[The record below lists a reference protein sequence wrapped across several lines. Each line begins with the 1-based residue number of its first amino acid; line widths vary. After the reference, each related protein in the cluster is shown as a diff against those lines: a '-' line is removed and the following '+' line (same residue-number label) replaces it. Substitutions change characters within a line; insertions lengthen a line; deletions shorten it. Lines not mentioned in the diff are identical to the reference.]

1 MEPLLEFQQ
10 VAKRYRRGG
19 MAVDALV
26 DVDLRLSG
34 GEFLAIR
41 GASGSG
47 KTTLLLTAG
56 TMLTPDAGHVQLAGE
71 RPYAMSSDRRAA
83 LRARQ
88 VGFVFQQFHLVPYLS
103 VLENV
108 LAPSVALGG
117 GGDRSWAD
125 ELIERFGLTGRAHH
139 LPGQLSSGERQRCA
153 LARALLNRPKLLLA
167 DEPTGNLDPD
177 NARLVLESLR
187 RFADQGGGVL
197 LVTHDPDAA
206 AAADSVLWMRNGRL
220 SDQPQVVGAV

>member
-1 MEPLLEFQQ
+1 MEQLLEFQQ
-10 VAKRYRRGG
+10 VSKRYRRGG
-19 MAVDALV
+19 SVVEALV
-26 DVDLRLSG
+26 DVDLQLAAG
-34 GEFLAIR
+34 QFLAIR

-56 TMLTPDAGHVQLAGE
+56 TMLTPDAGQVQLVGE
-71 RPYAMSSDRRAA
+71 RPYAMSSDQRAV
-83 LRARQ
+83 LRARH

-117 GGDRSWAD
+117 GCDRAWAE
-125 ELIERFGLTGRAHH
+125 ELIERFGLTARSHH

-197 LVTHDPDAA
+197 LVTHVAEA
-206 AAADSVLWMRNGRL
+206 VLWMQSGRL
-220 SDQPQVVGAV
+220 SDQPQVVGAA